1 MKKLFIIAAIAI
13 SLASASSTFAQAVTA
28 EFLTNGADGTL
39 NKVRMDRP
47 GVPYSHGVDGV
58 KAEFYSTGSRDLV
71 IGLNIAKAKRTTI
84 FDFSE
89 VSSYTNAPAWVY
101 SSPLQTFKP
110 YFNVLG
116 AYYAK
121 ENCQPDAGGVYNC
134 NYAARMNA
142 GYLAASGDSAS
153 YALLW
158 NPEAATSR
166 KVNSPEYT
174 SFVNVN
180 YYKGVS
186 GGEVFTITPL
196 PNCAT
201 RANNFVCPEFDQN
214 GNPVVK
220 RIVAGLEK
228 TSGRT
233 VTSAGQY
240 VMPFTLV
247 VRPK

>member
-1 MKKLFIIAAIAI
+1 MKNFLTIAVMAI
-13 SLASASSTFAQAVTA
+13 SLTLTINTFAQPVTA
-28 EFLTNGADGTL
+28 EFLTYDTN
-39 NKVRMDRP
+39 NVVQKVRMDRP
-47 GVPYSHGVDGV
+47 GVPYSHGVEGV

-84 FDFSE
+84 FDLTE
-89 VSSYTNAPAWVY
+89 VASYTNAPAWIY
-101 SSPLQTFKP
+101 SSPVQTFKP

-134 NYAARMNA
+134 NYVGRMNA
-142 GYLAASGDSAS
+142 GYLTVSGDRAS
-153 YALLW
+153 YAMLW
-158 NPEAATSR
+158 NPQTTNNR
-166 KVNSPEYT
+166 PVNFPEST

-180 YYKGVS
+180 YYKGAT

-196 PNCAT
+196 PNSSSGRT
-201 RANNFVCPEFDQN
+201 
-214 GNPVVK
+214 
-220 RIVAGLEK
+220 IAGLEK
-228 TSGRT
+228 TSGKT